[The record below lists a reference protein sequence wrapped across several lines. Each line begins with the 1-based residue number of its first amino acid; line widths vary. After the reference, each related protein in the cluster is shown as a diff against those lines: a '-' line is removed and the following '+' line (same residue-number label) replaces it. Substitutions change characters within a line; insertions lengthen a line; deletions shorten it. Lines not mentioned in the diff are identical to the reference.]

1 MLEQQLLND
10 EKQCAEH
17 IMLVDLGRNDVGKV
31 GIPFPDRFFHFLF
44 LICFHLLTW
53 ISESDLLLYSEKCL
67 FLMHLGDYVA

>member
-31 GIPFPDRFFHFLF
+31 LLF
-44 LICFHLLTW
+44 IKLTVFSF
-53 ISESDLLLYSEKCL
+53 IY
-67 FLMHLGDYVA
+67 APAP